1 MIALNLI
8 FLKKDNAICVL
19 LVNAIKYLNLIGK
32 LNELHLRYYVEVLP
46 NNNYVRIWSH
56 F

>member
-19 LVNAIKYLNLIGK
+19 LVNATKCLNLIGK
-32 LNELHLRYYVEVLP
+32 LNELHLRYYIEILP
-46 NNNYVRIWSH
+46 YNNCVRIWSL